1 MCDSLDHTSICVSP
15 FDILNYLVVL
25 LHLLPVLEILDCLLL
40 FSLYFGLFIRVKC
53 AYIIG

>member
-25 LHLLPVLEILDCLLL
+25 LHLLSVLEILDCLYYYFRYILDY
-40 FSLYFGLFIRVKC
+40 LYV
-53 AYIIG
+53 